1 MTRDDIIEVA
11 SKAGFETKRD
21 MIWVDQWEITPTLT
35 RFAALVA
42 AAERERIIAAN
53 APEIER
59 INAHIKEL
67 EQARLEE
74 REACAKVC
82 DYQHDRARTP
92 SGAARANACAA
103 AIRARGQQRP
113 EPTYPSDPIWR
124 EQKRLE
130 MEAWARNKLARHGIN
145 PCPDCH
151 GIGYDASGQL
161 CACQENPSF

>member
-1 MTRDDIIEVA
+1 MMTRDDILRMAREAQWLGNIEGWTFNSYDELERFFRLA
-11 SKAGFETKRD
+11 YKAG
-21 MIWVDQWEITPTLT
+21 
-35 RFAALVA
+35 A

-74 REACAKVC
+74 REACARVC
-82 DYQHDRARTP
+82 EGRLQE
-92 SGAARANACAA
+92 GLNFEGCAA

-130 MEAWARNKLARHGIN
+130 MEAWARNKLARHGIQL
-145 PCPDCH
+145 PDEDEEY
-151 GIGYDASGQL
+151 G
-161 CACQENPSF
+161 NPSF

>member
-1 MTRDDIIEVA
+1 MMTRDDILRMAREAQWLGNIEGWTFNSYDELERFFRLA
-11 SKAGFETKRD
+11 YKAG
-21 MIWVDQWEITPTLT
+21 
-35 RFAALVA
+35 A

-74 REACAKVC
+74 REACAI
-82 DYQHDRARTP
+82 AG
-92 SGAARANACAA
+92 GAAADAGLDVAA

-130 MEAWARNKLARHGIN
+130 MEAWARNKLARHGIQL
-145 PCPDCH
+145 PDEDEEY
-151 GIGYDASGQL
+151 G
-161 CACQENPSF
+161 NPSF